1 MCYATDMYKKTDE
14 IVNSSINQLLLE
26 RRMPLSK
33 EKEQEVLTS
42 LSRALVEEGRFL
54 LLCSI
59 RDDRRNDSE
68 VSMEYITQTPLLL
81 TEEDK
86 LLPVFTAQS
95 ILEEFNMPDKE
106 ALTQYVCDL
115 LDLLIYLEVHPDVA
129 GAVIN
134 PMVDDLV
141 LSKSFIMRILN
152 AFQ

>member
-1 MCYATDMYKKTDE
+1 
-14 IVNSSINQLLLE
+14 
-26 RRMPLSK
+26 MPLSK

>member
-14 IVNSSINQLLLE
+14 IVISSINQLLLE

-42 LSRALVEEGRFL
+42 LSRALVKEGRFL

-59 RDDRRNDSE
+59 RDDHRNDSE

-129 GAVIN
+129 GIVIN